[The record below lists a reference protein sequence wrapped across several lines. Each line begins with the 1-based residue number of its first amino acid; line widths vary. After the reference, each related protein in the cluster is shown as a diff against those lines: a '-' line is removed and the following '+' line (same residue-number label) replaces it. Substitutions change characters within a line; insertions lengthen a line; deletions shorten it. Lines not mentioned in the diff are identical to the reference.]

1 MPSLGP
7 FDLLQNEDNWLWIY
21 YPIIYWILFIYHPI
35 IMQSLNPKDHRSL
48 KAEDMGKHGSPRGGE
63 GEYLKLGDLGNWAG

>member
-21 YPIIYWILFIYHPI
+21 YPIIYWILFIYHTI
-35 IMQSLNPKDHRSL
+35 IMQSLNPKDH
-48 KAEDMGKHGSPRGGE
+48 P
-63 GEYLKLGDLGNWAG
+63 